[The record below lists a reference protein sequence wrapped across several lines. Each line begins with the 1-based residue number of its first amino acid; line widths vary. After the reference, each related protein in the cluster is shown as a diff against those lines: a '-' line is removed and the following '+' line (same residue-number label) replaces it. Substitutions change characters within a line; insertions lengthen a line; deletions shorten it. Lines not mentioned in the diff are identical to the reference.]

1 MAELRAQLKARPFL
15 FALLLSLILFAANV
29 IVSPRF
35 GSPSNWPDELA
46 AFAPLALVAIGSTP
60 SILAVRGGIDIS
72 VGPLM
77 ILCNVLLVS
86 TLLRHGVTS
95 GWLDF
100 PLLLALGAGVG
111 ALNGVLV
118 GVLRFQ
124 SIIATLCMFF
134 ILSGLDLQLGSSPDV
149 THHNWTS
156 SLAGSVGPIPGALL
170 LLAIP
175 AAVWLALCATPFLR
189 NLYAAGGND
198 VSAYSAGVNV
208 RGAVVGAYALG
219 GLFAAVGGIAL
230 TAFVQSSEGTVSSQ
244 YTLIALA
251 AVALGGT
258 SFAGGEGGLVGSLFG
273 AASIYLIQTFLSA
286 SGVAPTWLDVVYGA
300 MLIFGIVAGAWFTAV
315 PAQRVRA

>member
-1 MAELRAQLKARPFL
+1 MADLRAHLKARPYL
-15 FALLLSLILFAANV
+15 FAAGLSLILFGGNV

-35 GSPSNWPDELA
+35 GAPANWPDELA

-95 GWLDF
+95 GWIDF
-100 PLLLALGAGVG
+100 PLMLAFGAGVG
-111 ALNGVLV
+111 AVNGVLV

-134 ILSGLDLQLGSSPDV
+134 ILSGIDLQLGSSPDV

-156 SLAGSVGPIPGALL
+156 ALSGSVGPIPGALL

-175 AAVWLALCATPFLR
+175 AVVWVTLSTIPFVR

-208 RGAVVGAYALG
+208 RAVVVIAYALG

-258 SFAGGEGGLVGSLFG
+258 SFGGGEGGLTGSLFG
-273 AASIYLIQTFLSA
+273 AAAIYLIQTFLAA
-286 SGVAPTWLDVVYGA
+286 SGVAPTWLDVVYGV
-300 MLIFGIVAGAWFTAV
+300 MLLVGIVLGARITAGPV
-315 PAQRVRA
+315 RRVGA

>member
-1 MAELRAQLKARPFL
+1 MTDLRVRLKAQPYL
-15 FALLLSLILFAANV
+15 FAVTLSLILLGANL

-35 GSPSNWPDELA
+35 GAPSNWPDELA
-46 AFAPLALVAIGSTP
+46 AFAPIALVAIASTP
-60 SILAVRGGIDIS
+60 SLLAVRGGIDLSI
-72 VGPLM
+72 GPLM
-77 ILCNVLLVS
+77 ILCNVLLVA

-95 GWLDF
+95 GWIDF
-100 PLLLALGAGVG
+100 PLLLAFGAGVG

-118 GVLRFQ
+118 GVLRFR
-124 SIIATLCMFF
+124 SIIATLSMFF
-134 ILSGLDLQLGSSPDV
+134 ILSGIDLQLGSSPDV

-170 LLAIP
+170 MLAIP
-175 AAVWLALCATPFLR
+175 AAVWLALSATPVVR
-189 NLYAAGGND
+189 DLYAVGGND
-198 VSAYSAGVNV
+198 VSAYSAGVRV
-208 RGAVVGAYALG
+208 RAAVVIAYALG

-258 SFAGGEGGLVGSLFG
+258 SFAGGEGGLIGSLFG
-273 AASIYLIQTFLSA
+273 AAAIYLIQTFLAA

-300 MLIFGIVAGAWFTAV
+300 MLLAGVVIGARLTAV
-315 PAQRVRA
+315 PAQRVRS